1 MLVTISIFTK
11 RDYRKTGR
19 GKVLAAKKKKK
30 NVRQNSAQTLIEV
43 RNYKILPLIEVRNYK
58 ILPLMV
64 IE

>member
-30 NVRQNSAQTLIEV
+30 KSETEFCSHFNRSEKLQDTSINGHRVTIGKR
-43 RNYKILPLIEVRNYK
+43 
-58 ILPLMV
+58 
-64 IE
+64 